1 MTLSLDE
8 ILAPGGLVS
17 RRMPHYEPRPQQLGM
32 ARAVAEAFDANEDLV
47 VEAGTGVGKS
57 FAYLVPA
64 ILGAVTRKPKRRVVV
79 STYTIALQ
87 EQLITKDLPFLHD
100 ILPMEFSAV
109 LGKGRQNY
117 ICFRRMGMAIKARD
131 KLFSQWDQQEQLV
144 HLSEWAMETDAGS
157 LQDITF
163 PLDRGVWE
171 KVRSDPGSCLGS
183 KCPSYG
189 KCHLQAARKRML
201 GADILVV
208 NHALFFSDLA
218 LKAGPANQARL
229 LGDYDLA
236 ILDEAHTVEQVAGDH
251 FGCSV
256 SNSTVEY
263 LLRDLYNDQ
272 NDRGI
277 LAMLGQDDAIAAVN
291 RAVNACE
298 GFFTALAEYKGP
310 GIASNG
316 RIRQAGLISNE
327 LSPALSEVAKLLKD
341 ARKGVQDEDRRFE
354 LIGCEQRAAE
364 LAHDIQRL
372 IAQAEGSHAYW
383 LTVRQRGRRPIVTL
397 ASAPID
403 VSPILR
409 TLLFDSVNSA
419 VLTSATLA
427 TSRGGKHG
435 FEYFRRRLGIDE
447 CRELLLDS
455 PFDYRRQAKLYIET
469 RLGDPNDVPNFTPAA
484 CQAISYYVEKTHGRC
499 FVLFTSYRML
509 EAAAELLGPWCERN
523 DYKMFVQGWGLSRGL
538 MLEQF
543 RKHPRPVL
551 LGTTSF
557 WQGVDVAGEALS
569 NVIIVKLPFAVPDD
583 PITEARIDLIRQQG
597 GNPFGEYQLPEAII
611 RFKQGFGRLIRS
623 TTDTGIVVVLDHRIA
638 TKSYGRQFIAALPA
652 LDVVRDEFSGKEG
665 RRS

>member
-1 MTLSLDE
+1 MTLRLDE
-8 ILAPGGLVS
+8 ILAPGGLIS
-17 RRMPHYEPRPQQLGM
+17 RRMPNYEPRPQQLDM
-32 ARAVAEAFDANEDLV
+32 ARAVAEAFDAGEDLV

-64 ILGAVTRKPKRRVVV
+64 ILAAVAGKPRRRVVV

-100 ILPMEFSAV
+100 VLPMEFSAV

-117 ICFRRMGMAIKARD
+117 ICFRRLAMAIKGRD
-131 KLFSQWDQQEQLV
+131 KLFSQFDQQEQLL

-157 LQDITF
+157 LQDIRF

-171 KVRSDPGSCLGS
+171 KVRSDPGSCLAG
-183 KCPSYG
+183 KCAHYG

-218 LKAGPANQARL
+218 LKAAPANQARL

-236 ILDEAHTVEQVAGDH
+236 VLDEAHTVEQVAGDH

-277 LAMLGQDDAIAAVN
+277 LALMGEADAIDAVN
-291 RAVNACE
+291 RAANACE
-298 GFFTALAEYKGP
+298 GFFAALAEYGGP
-310 GIASNG
+310 GIAPNG
-316 RIRQAGLISNE
+316 RIRQPGLISNE
-327 LSPALSEVAKLLKD
+327 LSPALSEVARLLKD
-341 ARKGVQDEDRRFE
+341 ARRRVDDEDRRFE
-354 LIGCEQRAAE
+354 LVACEQRAME
-364 LAHDIQRL
+364 LAHDVQGL
-372 IAQAEGSHAYW
+372 IAQAEESHAYW
-383 LTVRQRGRRPIVTL
+383 LTVRQRAHRPVVTL

-409 TLLFDSVNSA
+409 TLLFDSVGSA

-427 TSRGGKHG
+427 TSRGGQNG
-435 FEYFRRRLGIDE
+435 FEYLRRRLGIDE
-447 CRELLLDS
+447 CRQLLLDS
-455 PFDYRRQAKLYIET
+455 PFDYRRQAKLYVET
-469 RLGDPNDVPNFTPAA
+469 RLGDPNDLSAFTPAA
-484 CQAISYYVEKTHGRC
+484 CQAIAYYVEKTKGRC
-499 FVLFTSYRML
+499 FALFTSYRML
-509 EAAAELLGPWCERN
+509 EAAAELLEPWCLRHN
-523 DYKMFVQGWGLSRGL
+523 YKMFVQGWGLSRGL
-538 MLEQF
+538 MLDQF

-569 NVIIVKLPFAVPDD
+569 NVIIVKLPFAVPDE

-597 GNPFGEYQLPEAII
+597 GNPFAQYQLPEAVL

-623 TTDTGIVVVLDHRIA
+623 SADTGIVVVLDHRIA
-638 TKSYGRQFIAALPA
+638 TKSYGRQFIAALPD
-652 LDVVRDEFSGKEG
+652 LEVVRDEFSGKAG
-665 RRS
+665 NG

>member
-1 MTLSLDE
+1 MKLSPDD

-17 RRMPHYEPRPQQLGM
+17 RHMPNFEPRPQQVEM
-32 ARAVAEAFDANEDLV
+32 ARAVSEAFEAGGHLI

-64 ILGAVTRKPKRRVVV
+64 ILGAVDHEPRRRVVV

-87 EQLITKDLPFLHD
+87 EQLIHKDLPFLHD
-100 ILPMEFSAV
+100 LLPVEFSAV

-117 ICFRRMGMAIKARD
+117 ICFRRLGMAIKGRD
-131 KLFSQWDQQEQLV
+131 KLFSQWGQQAQLM
-144 HLSEWAMETDAGS
+144 HLADWAMETEGGS
-157 LQDITF
+157 LQDIDF

-171 KVRSDPGSCLGS
+171 RVRSDPGSCLGS
-183 KCPSYG
+183 KCPQYG

-218 LKAGPANQARL
+218 LKSDQAAQAKL
-229 LGDYDLA
+229 LGDYDMA

-251 FGCSV
+251 FGCSI

-263 LLRDLYNDQ
+263 LLRDLYNAQ

-277 LAMLGQDDAIAAVN
+277 LALMGEADAIDAVN
-291 RAVNACE
+291 RAANASE
-298 GFFTALAEYKGP
+298 GFFAALAEYRGP
-310 GIASNG
+310 GIAPNG
-316 RIRQAGLISNE
+316 RIRQPGLISNE
-327 LSPALSEVAKLLKD
+327 LSPALMEVSKLLKD
-341 ARKGVQDEDRRFE
+341 ARKRADDEDRRFE
-354 LIGCEQRAAE
+354 LVSCEQRAEE
-364 LAHDIQRL
+364 LAHDIQQL
-372 IAQAEGSHAYW
+372 IGQAEQSHAYW
-383 LTVRQRGRRPIVTL
+383 RTVRQRGRRAIVTL

-409 TLLFDSVNSA
+409 QLLFDTVGSA

-427 TSRGGKHG
+427 TSRGGQHG
-435 FEYFRRRLGIDE
+435 FDYFRRRLGIDE

-455 PFDYRRQAKLYIET
+455 PFDYRKQARLYVET
-469 RLGDPNDVPNFTPAA
+469 RLGEPNDLQGFTPAA
-484 CQAISYYVEKTHGRC
+484 CKAIAYYVEKTQGRC

-509 EAAAELLGPWCERN
+509 EAAAELLGPWCEEG
-523 DYKMFVQGWGLSRGL
+523 DYKMFVQGWGLSRGV

-543 RKHPRPVL
+543 RNHPRAVL

-569 NVIIVKLPFAVPDD
+569 NVIIAKLPFAVPDD
-583 PITEARIDLIRQQG
+583 PITEARIELIRAGG
-597 GNPFGEYQLPEAII
+597 GNPFGQYQLPEAII

-623 TTDTGIVVVLDHRIA
+623 TSDRGIVVVLDHRIV
-638 TKSYGRQFIAALPA
+638 TKSYGRQFIASLPE
-652 LDVVRDEFSGKEG
+652 LEVVRDEFSGGEG
-665 RRS
+665 SR

>member
-1 MTLSLDE
+1 MTPSLDE
-8 ILAPGGLVS
+8 ILAPGGLIS
-17 RRMPHYEPRPQQLGM
+17 RRMPNYEPRPQQLDM
-32 ARAVAEAFDANEDLV
+32 ARAVAEAFDAGQDLV

-64 ILGAVTRKPKRRVVV
+64 IIAAVGGKPKRRVVV

-87 EQLITKDLPFLHD
+87 EQLVTKDLPFLHD
-100 ILPMEFSAV
+100 VLPMEFSAV

-117 ICFRRMGMAIKARD
+117 ICFRRLGMAIKGRD
-131 KLFSQWDQQEQLV
+131 KLFSQFDQQEQLV
-144 HLSEWAMETDAGS
+144 ALSQWAMETDAGS

-171 KVRSDPGSCLGS
+171 KVRSDPGSCRAG

-189 KCHLQAARKRML
+189 KCHLQAARRRML

-218 LKAGPANQARL
+218 LRAGQANQARL

-236 ILDEAHTVEQVAGDH
+236 VLDEAHTVEQVAGDH

-277 LAMLGQDDAIAAVN
+277 LALLGAADAIGAVH
-291 RAVNACE
+291 RASNACE
-298 GFFTALAEYKGP
+298 GFFAALADYSGP
-310 GIASNG
+310 GIAPNG
-316 RIRQAGLISNE
+316 RIRQPGLISNE
-327 LSPALSEVAKLLKD
+327 LSPALSALAGLLKD

-364 LAHDIQRL
+364 LARDVQQL
-372 IAQAEGSHAYW
+372 IAQAEESHAYW
-383 LTVRQRGRRPIVTL
+383 LTIRQRGRRPIVTL

-409 TLLFDSVNSA
+409 TLLFDSVGSA

-427 TSRGGKHG
+427 TSRGGKNG
-435 FEYFRRRLGIDE
+435 FEYFRTRLGMDE

-455 PFDYRRQAKLYIET
+455 PFDYRRQARLHLET
-469 RLGDPNDVPNFTPAA
+469 QLGDPNDMNSFTPAA
-484 CQAISYYVEKTHGRC
+484 CKAVAYYVEKTRGRC

-509 EAAAELLGPWCERN
+509 EAAAELLEPWCQRHE
-523 DYKMFVQGWGLSRGL
+523 YKMFVQGWGMSRGL
-538 MLEQF
+538 MLDEF

-638 TKSYGRQFIAALPA
+638 TKSYGRQFIAALP
-652 LDVVRDEFSGKEG
+652 DMEVVRDEFSGKEG
-665 RRS
+665 PRS

>member
-1 MTLSLDE
+1 MTLSLDD
-8 ILAPGGLVS
+8 ILAPGGLIS
-17 RRMPHYEPRPQQLGM
+17 RRMPNYEPRPQQLDM
-32 ARAVAEAFDANEDLV
+32 ARAVAEAFDAGQDLV

-64 ILGAVTRKPKRRVVV
+64 ILGAVGHKPKRRVVV

-100 ILPMEFSAV
+100 VLPMEFSAV

-117 ICFRRMGMAIKARD
+117 ICFRRMGMAIKGRD
-131 KLFSQWDQQEQLV
+131 KLFWQFDQQEQLV
-144 HLSEWAMETDAGS
+144 RLSEWAMETDAGS

-171 KVRSDPGSCLGS
+171 KVRSDPGSCLAG
-183 KCPSYG
+183 KCPFHG
-189 KCHLQAARKRML
+189 KCHLQAARRRML

-218 LKAGPANQARL
+218 LKASQTSQARL

-272 NDRGI
+272 TDRGI
-277 LAMLGQDDAIAAVN
+277 LAMLGEADAIDAVN
-291 RAVNACE
+291 RAANACE
-298 GFFTALAEYKGP
+298 GFFAALAEYRGP
-310 GIASNG
+310 GITPNG
-316 RIRQAGLISNE
+316 RIRQPGLISNE
-327 LSPALSEVAKLLKD
+327 LSPALSEVARLLKD
-341 ARKGVQDEDRRFE
+341 ARKRIDDEDRRFE
-354 LIGCEQRAAE
+354 IVGCEQRALE

-372 IAQAEGSHAYW
+372 IALAEESHVYW
-383 LTVRQRGRRPIVTL
+383 LTIHQRGRRPIVTL

-409 TLLFDSVNSA
+409 TLLFDSVSSA

-427 TSRGGKHG
+427 TSRGGENG
-435 FEYFRRRLGIDE
+435 FEYLRRRLGIDE

-455 PFDYRRQAKLYIET
+455 PFDYRRQAKLYVET
-469 RLGDPNDVPNFTPAA
+469 QLGDPNDLASFTPAA
-484 CQAISYYVEKTHGRC
+484 CKAISYYVEKTRGRC

-509 EAAAELLGPWCERN
+509 EAAAELLGPWCQRHE
-523 DYKMFVQGWGLSRGL
+523 YKMFVQGWGLSRGG
-538 MLEQF
+538 MLDQF
-543 RKHPRPVL
+543 RSHPRAVL

-583 PITEARIDLIRQQG
+583 PITEARIDMIHQQG
-597 GNPFGEYQLPEAII
+597 GNPFGQYQLPEAII

-638 TKSYGRQFIAALPA
+638 TKGYGRQFIAALPE
-652 LDVVRDEFSGKEG
+652 LEVVRDEFSGEEG
-665 RRS
+665 PRS